1 MTSLEKYE
9 LLRFNYNFTFQ
20 QQRYNAVTIFKQIFL
35 KLAPDLFDLKVTST
49 TKLFF
54 CHKVALDV

>member
-54 CHKVALDV
+54 AIK